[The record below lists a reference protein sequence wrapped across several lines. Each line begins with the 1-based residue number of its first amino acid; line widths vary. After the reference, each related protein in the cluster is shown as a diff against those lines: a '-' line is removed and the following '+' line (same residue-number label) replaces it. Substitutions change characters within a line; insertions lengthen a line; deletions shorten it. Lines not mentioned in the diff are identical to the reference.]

1 MKLSNLW
8 YDRLKWLCQIGIP
21 AFIAL
26 FVGLNQLWN
35 FTAYGEQI
43 AGSLA
48 LVATFIGS
56 LLGIS
61 SKNYWADQDDGA

>member
-8 YDRLKWLCQIGIP
+8 YDRLKWLCQIGLP

-26 FVGLNQLWN
+26 FVGLNQLWG
-35 FTAYGEQI
+35 FTEYGEQI

-56 LLGIS
+56 LLGVS
-61 SKNYWADQDDGA
+61 SKNYWAEVDGEA